1 MSEEL
6 RFHVDQYMADL
17 IRAGVPPTE
26 AARRARIEFGSL
38 NSTQEECR
46 EARGLQPFDEL
57 RRKLRHAGR
66 TLRKTPRFTA
76 TALLTLAVCLGA
88 NLTIFAVVDSILL
101 RPLPFPQPD
110 RLVTVFNTYPK
121 AGVDRDGSSITNY
134 YERRGPIPAFTQL
147 AMYRYETAVA
157 GETGGTA
164 REDIARVT
172 PEFFETLGA
181 RLAIGRSF

>member
-6 RFHVDQYMADL
+6 RFHVEQYMSDL
-17 IRAGVPPTE
+17 VRAGVSPQE

-57 RRKLRHAGR
+57 RRQLRHAGR

-76 TALLTLAVCLGA
+76 TALVTLAVCVGA

-101 RPLPFPQPD
+101 RPLQ
-110 RLVTVFNTYPK
+110 
-121 AGVDRDGSSITNY
+121 
-134 YERRGPIPAFTQL
+134 
-147 AMYRYETAVA
+147 
-157 GETGGTA
+157 
-164 REDIARVT
+164 
-172 PEFFETLGA
+172 
-181 RLAIGRSF
+181 IG

>member
-6 RFHVDQYMADL
+6 RFHIEQYISDL
-17 IRAGVPPTE
+17 VRAGVPPQE

-57 RRKLRHAGR
+57 LRQLRHAGR

-76 TALLTLAVCLGA
+76 AALLTLAVCVGA

-101 RPLPFPQPD
+101 RPLPFPEPSG
-110 RLVTVFNTYPK
+110 LVTVFNTYPK
-121 AGVDRDGSSITNY
+121 AGVDRDGSTLTNY
-134 YERRGPIPAFTQL
+134 YERRGHLPAFASL
-147 AMYRYETAVA
+147 A
-157 GETGGTA
+157 
-164 REDIARVT
+164 
-172 PEFFETLGA
+172 
-181 RLAIGRSF
+181 